1 MSPLAHRIYQ
11 RLRSHLRARPDHP
24 LTYGDLAR
32 ALRVRVRSAPFYAAL
47 GEVTDACRARALPT
61 LAALVGRHD
70 TRRPGDGYYKIAHPR
85 VRSEAGRKKAWVRE
99 RALVAAAAARFPE
112 AL

>member
-1 MSPLAHRIYQ
+1 MSPLATRIYR
-11 RLRSHLRARPDHP
+11 RLRTHLRARPDQP

-32 ALRVRVRSAPFYAAL
+32 ALRVRVRSPPFYAAL
-47 GEVTDACRARALPT
+47 GEVTEACRARDLPT

-70 TRRPGDGYYKIAHPR
+70 THRPGDGYYKVAHPR
-85 VRSEAGRKKAWVRE
+85 VRCEAGRKKAWERE
-99 RALVAAAAARFPE
+99 RASVAAAAARFPE